1 MAMSLAELEAR
12 VNQLSNRINA
22 LATSAEIQT
31 LSTLL
36 NTYKTSTDQSILDLQ
51 NRVDGQDSRLNDHES
66 RIQALE
72 S

>member
-1 MAMSLAELEAR
+1 MSLAELEAR